1 MSVWCHICGEHSHA
15 CASSVFSSSLVFYF
29 HPVALRLSSTV
40 TMARRLVVCS
50 GGRRAGLRGLRQLLR
65 GGARPGR
72 AGGLPDRLA
81 PSAHHRGRNFHSAPA
96 ITVHPQRRYGMRWR
110 TRSGRRVR
118 LPDRPLHGEYSSP
131 AGRGAQGAAR
141 DGSGLP
147 RESPSNQM
155 DLPAGPAR
163 SGWAPL
169 GLGLGLGGPGGSGG
183 PIGIIIR
190 QSASTMTPAEL
201 FRAPAG
207 TAMLLGPPSGLGKP
221 RGLQACIWR
230 REGRGRGCVSGDG
243 FMGTRNREGEGCS
256 LICRRASRRCCCS
269 SGCVSR

>member
-1 MSVWCHICGEHSHA
+1 
-15 CASSVFSSSLVFYF
+15 
-29 HPVALRLSSTV
+29 
-40 TMARRLVVCS
+40 MARRLVVCS

-81 PSAHHRGRNFHSAPA
+81 PSAHCRGRNFHSTPA
-96 ITVHPQRRYGMRWR
+96 IAVHPQRRYGMRWR

-118 LPDRPLHGEYSSP
+118 LPGRPLLGEYSSP

-169 GLGLGLGGPGGSGG
+169 GLGLGLGMGGPGGSGG

-221 RGLQACIWR
+221 RGLHACMRWW
-230 REGRGRGCVSGDG
+230 EGRKERGRGGDG
-243 FMGTRNREGEGCS
+243 FMGSWGQAERQRARDVRLSAGEHPVAVVVGVAVYRGEC
-256 LICRRASRRCCCS
+256 
-269 SGCVSR
+269 